1 MAVTEDFG
9 GVAQVDELLARVE
22 PADLLHISSGQ
33 VHPLVTVTTSRS
45 LQRLCPPWLQCGCS
59 VLRAVFPHSALRQAP
74 IYAPLRHKR
83 KTGDSADDPA
93 TRGPNQGR
101 LPPLIPVINLIPVL
115 ARAAGCGRQCSVTC
129 STRPFSTGL
138 CPRSVLTM
146 MTLLASCARALW
158 W

>member
-1 MAVTEDFG
+1 M
-9 GVAQVDELLARVE
+9 DELLARVE

-59 VLRAVFPHSALRQAP
+59 VLREVFPHSALRQAP
-74 IYAPLRHKR
+74 IYATLRHKR

-115 ARAAGCGRQCSVTC
+115 ARAAGAAAVSALSHALPVRSLPVCAQ
-129 STRPFSTGL
+129 GL
-138 CPRSVLTM
+138 CSL
-146 MTLLASCARALW
+146 
-158 W
+158 